1 MVNMRFLET
10 IDFFLIYDIF
20 FKICFGIF
28 ILIYYYL
35 VDVGYTNGK
44 GFLAPYRG
52 QRYHLID
59 WREGHMPTT
68 HEEFFNMKHSAARNV
83 IERCFGLLKLR
94 CAILRSPC
102 FYPIKTQCKIIL
114 ACCLLH
120 NLIKREMCVD
130 PLEQELDVQDHQVIG
145 EPITI
150 IEPSDQWSAWRR
162 NFAIQ
167 MFNEL
172 RKL

>member
-1 MVNMRFLET
+1 
-10 IDFFLIYDIF
+10 
-20 FKICFGIF
+20 
-28 ILIYYYL
+28 
-35 VDVGYTNGK
+35 
-44 GFLAPYRG
+44 
-52 QRYHLID
+52 
-59 WREGHMPTT
+59 
-68 HEEFFNMKHSAARNV
+68 MKHSAVRNV
-83 IERCFGLLKLR
+83 IERCIGLLKLR
-94 CAILRSPC
+94 CIILRSPC

-114 ACCLLH
+114 AYCLLH

-150 IEPSDQWSAWRR
+150 IEPSDQWSAWQR

-172 RKL
+172 TTL